1 MMQRKVTKGRDALCG
16 KLADI
21 KKGRVVVVFDG
32 KPGEEAKST
41 EHEGGM
47 RVVVTAGGD
56 AESGASRVT
65 ADEWILSDMRSADSS
80 RIEVVTADK
89 ELRRMASGVRTTVKL
104 INPVKWCARP
114 RAHAR
119 TRPAP
124 GDRAAPAPPTARPL
138 VRREMC
144 RWPGAPCTGLTVPD
158 PLSCARRWRRYLPR
172 LKGLKSDYSNA
183 RTVDED

>member
-1 MMQRKVTKGRDALCG
+1 VLVRPDGNNLMMQRKVTKGRDALCG

-138 VRREMC
+138 LHRPRGPC
-144 RWPGAPCTGLTVPD
+144 STDRAAPGP
-158 PLSCARRWRRYLPR
+158 PR
-172 LKGLKSDYSNA
+172 G
-183 RTVDED
+183 V